1 MIHNLRIRKKMLS
14 IESHKI
20 LFTEARSHKAWLN
33 KEVTDEQIDKIYNL
47 LKFAP
52 TSGNCCPARFT
63 FIKSDE
69 AKKRLKSALDQGNID
84 KSMSAPC
91 IVIISYDTEFYESL
105 SILSPHTDAKAG
117 YVGKEM
123 KIKNTAEF
131 NSSLQGAYFIMATRS
146 IGLDCCPMLGFNKEK
161 LNQEFF
167 TEGKYKSL
175 FICGIGYGDASK
187 LYDRAPRLDFIDA
200 CSII

>member
-1 MIHNLRIRKKMLS
+1 MLS
-14 IESHKI
+14 NANLEI
-20 LFTEARSHKAWLN
+20 LFTKARSHKSWLN
-33 KEVTDEQIDKIYNL
+33 KEVTEDQIDQIYNL

-69 AKKRLKSALDQGNID
+69 AKERLMPTLDKGNID
-84 KSMSAPC
+84 KSMKAPYV
-91 IVIISYDTEFYESL
+91 VIISYDTEFYESL
-105 SILSPHTDAKAG
+105 SILSPHNDAKAG
-117 YVGKEM
+117 FIGKES

-131 NSSLQGAYFIMATRS
+131 NSALQGAYFIMASRS

-167 TEGKYKSL
+167 PEGKYKCL
-175 FICGIGYGDASK
+175 FICGIGYGDSSE
-187 LYDRAPRLDFIDA
+187 LYDRAPRLEFNQA
-200 CSII
+200 CTVI

>member
-1 MIHNLRIRKKMLS
+1 MLS
-14 IESHKI
+14 DANLEI
-20 LFTEARSHKAWLN
+20 LFTKARSHKSWLN
-33 KEVTDEQIDKIYNL
+33 KEVTEDQIDQIYNL

-52 TSGNCCPARFT
+52 TSGNCCPARFI

-69 AKKRLKSALDQGNID
+69 AKERLMPTLDKGNID
-84 KSMSAPC
+84 KSMNAPYV
-91 IVIISYDTEFYESL
+91 VIISYDTEFYESL

-167 TEGKYKSL
+167 TEGKYESL

>member
-1 MIHNLRIRKKMLS
+1 MLS
-14 IESHKI
+14 IESLKI
-20 LFTEARSHKAWLN
+20 LFTEARSHKNWLN
-33 KEVTDEQIDKIYNL
+33 KDVTDDQIDKIYNL

-69 AKKRLKSALDQGNID
+69 AKKRLKPSLDQGNID
-84 KSMSAPC
+84 KSMNAPC
-91 IVIISYDTEFYESL
+91 VVIISYDTEFYESL
-105 SILSPHTDAKAG
+105 SILSPHTDAKEG
-117 YVGKEM
+117 FIGKEN

-131 NSSLQGAYFIMATRS
+131 NTSLQGAYFIMASRS
-146 IGLDCCPMLGFNKEK
+146 VGLDCCPMLGFSKDK

-167 TEGKYKSL
+167 PDGKYKSL
-175 FICGIGYGDASK
+175 FISGIGYGDASK

>member
-1 MIHNLRIRKKMLS
+1 MLS
-14 IESHKI
+14 NANLEI
-20 LFTEARSHKAWLN
+20 LFTKARSHKSWLN
-33 KEVTDEQIDKIYNL
+33 KEVTEDQIDQIYNL

-69 AKKRLKSALDQGNID
+69 AKERLMPTLDEGNID
-84 KSMSAPC
+84 KSMKAPYV
-91 IVIISYDTEFYESL
+91 VIISYDTEFYDSL
-105 SILSPHTDAKAG
+105 SILSPHNDAKAG
-117 YVGKEM
+117 FIGKEK

-131 NSSLQGAYFIMATRS
+131 NSALQGAYFMMASRS

-167 TEGKYKSL
+167 PEGKYKCL
-175 FICGIGYGDASK
+175 FICGIGYGDSSE
-187 LYDRAPRLDFIDA
+187 LYDRAPRLEFNQA
-200 CSII
+200 CTVI

>member
-1 MIHNLRIRKKMLS
+1 MLS
-14 IESHKI
+14 IETHKI

-69 AKKRLKSALDQGNID
+69 AKRRLKPSLDQGNID

>member
-1 MIHNLRIRKKMLS
+1 MLS
-14 IESHKI
+14 IESLKI

-69 AKKRLKSALDQGNID
+69 AKRRLKPSLDQGNID

>member
-1 MIHNLRIRKKMLS
+1 MRKKMLS
-14 IESHKI
+14 DANLEI
-20 LFTEARSHKAWLN
+20 LFTKARSHKAWLN
-33 KEVTDEQIDKIYNL
+33 KEITDDQIDQIYNL

-63 FIKSDE
+63 FIKSNE
-69 AKKRLKSALDQGNID
+69 AKKRLKPALDKGNID
-84 KSMSAPC
+84 KSLNAPC
-91 IVIISYDTEFYESL
+91 VVIISYDTEFYESL
-105 SILSPHTDAKAG
+105 SILSPHTEAKAG
-117 YVGKEM
+117 FFGKEN

-131 NSSLQGAYFIMATRS
+131 NTSLQGAYFIMASRS
-146 IGLDCCPMLGFNKEK
+146 VGLDCCPMLGFSKDK

-167 TEGKYKSL
+167 PDGKYKSL

-187 LYDRAPRLDFIDA
+187 LYDRAPRLDFTDA

>member
-1 MIHNLRIRKKMLS
+1 MLS
-14 IESHKI
+14 IETHKI

-69 AKKRLKSALDQGNID
+69 ANKRLKPALDQGNID